1 MRQLGG
7 NLAAFLALWMA
18 MAWLAESTYAL
29 ALCLAVPAAG
39 FLVRLFIIQHDCGHR
54 SFLSSRA
61 GNDWLGRALGVLT
74 LTPYEFWR
82 RAHNQHHG
90 NVGDLG
96 RRGLGAI
103 HTLTVA
109 EYVEASAGRRLAY
122 RAYRHPLI
130 LVALGGV
137 FQFFVRHRIP
147 ARLPAPRAR
156 TRNSVLLTDA
166 AVLALWCALAWLI
179 GWRRLLLVQ
188 LPILALMAW
197 GGVCLFYV
205 QHQFETTY
213 WTNGEDWD
221 PHVAALRGSSFLALP
236 AWLDWF
242 TGHIGLHHVHHLCPR
257 VPNYR
262 LWECLRDHPELAQV
276 NRLTLT
282 DCARAFRLA
291 LWDEDRA
298 RLVSFRELPLLAA
311 TSPARLP
318 THGGA

>member
-1 MRQLGG
+1 
-7 NLAAFLALWMA
+7 
-18 MAWLAESTYAL
+18 MAWLAEWAYGL

-39 FLVRLFIIQHDCGHR
+39 FLVRLFIIQHDCGHH
-54 SFLSSRA
+54 SFFASRA
-61 GNDWLGRALGVLT
+61 GNDWIGRALGVLT

-82 RAHNQHHG
+82 RAHNVHHG

-103 HTLTVA
+103 RTLTVA
-109 EYVEASAGRRLAY
+109 EYAEASALGRCLY

-130 LVALGGV
+130 LVGVGGV

-147 ARLPAPRAR
+147 ALLPAPRRR
-156 TRNSVLLTDA
+156 TRHSVLGTNL
-166 AVLALWCALAWLI
+166 AVLALWSILAWI
-179 GWRRLLLVQ
+179 VGWQRLLLVEI
-188 LPILALMAW
+188 PIVALMAW

-213 WTNGEDWD
+213 WKRSEAWD
-221 PHVAALRGSSFLALP
+221 PHVAALRASSFLVLP

-242 TGHIGLHHVHHLCPR
+242 TGHIGVHHVHHLCPR

-262 LWECLRDHPELAQV
+262 LWECLRDHPELADV
-276 NRLTLT
+276 NRLTPA

-291 LWDEDRA
+291 LWDEDRG
-298 RLVSFRELPLLAA
+298 RLVSFRELRSRAAA
-311 TSPARLP
+311 TPRRPPRRAAAAACSSAGR
-318 THGGA
+318 